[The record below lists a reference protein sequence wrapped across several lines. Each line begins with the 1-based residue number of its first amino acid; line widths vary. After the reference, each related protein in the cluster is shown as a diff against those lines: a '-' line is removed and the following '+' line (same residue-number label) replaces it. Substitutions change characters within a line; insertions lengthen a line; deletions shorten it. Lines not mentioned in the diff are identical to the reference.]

1 MNIVLSKA
9 ELTRGVMTVSKAVP
23 NKSTMPILE
32 CILFSAENGEITVI
46 GSDTELSIKTV
57 VDGSI
62 IAPGKAAIDARM
74 LTEMVRKLP
83 DGGEVDIDVDADIA
97 LIKCKKMKA
106 KIPCR
111 DGEQFPKMPEV
122 ELGGSIVITQGDF
135 KAIVRQTIFSSMPN
149 SANRMMGGEL
159 FEVSGG
165 NLKVVALDGHRVA
178 IRKMKIADGVS
189 DTKSIIPVNSLN
201 DISKIMSDNN
211 GNVEMYFTDKHAIFV
226 FNDTTAIT
234 SVIDGE
240 YFNINQIIGMQ
251 QTIEVRVIRKELLES
266 VDRSTLLFSESDKKP
281 IVMNIS
287 DDVLEWTIATTK
299 GSMSEDLPISKTG
312 DDIKIGFNPAFLKD
326 TLSAIADDEVFLYM
340 LNSKAPCIIKNADET
355 YLYVILPVNFVS

>member
-1 MNIVLSKA
+1 M
-9 ELTRGVMTVSKAVP
+9 
-23 NKSTMPILE
+23 
-32 CILFSAENGEITVI
+32 
-46 GSDTELSIKTV
+46 
-57 VDGSI
+57 
-62 IAPGKAAIDARM
+62 
-74 LTEMVRKLP
+74 
-83 DGGEVDIDVDADIA
+83 
-97 LIKCKKMKA
+97 
-106 KIPCR
+106 
-111 DGEQFPKMPEV
+111 
-122 ELGGSIVITQGDF
+122 
-135 KAIVRQTIFSSMPN
+135 
-149 SANRMMGGEL
+149 
-159 FEVSGG
+159 
-165 NLKVVALDGHRVA
+165 VALDGHRVA

-201 DISKIMSDNN
+201 DISKIMSDDN

-251 QTIEVRVIRKELLES
+251 QTIEVRVSRKELLES